1 MWDMLTQLAT
11 DRLWIYTGIAGSIFG
26 ALFLFWVKDTYIAF
40 WVFTKWD
47 NILNFLVDRWGWTWF
62 KHDPEGWKKINPK
75 LTAKVVD
82 LENRIKKL
90 EKTKKVVIKNKG

>member
-1 MWDMLTQLAT
+1 MLTQLAT

-62 KHDPEGWKKINPK
+62 KQSDDAWRKRYPMITKKIDS
-75 LTAKVVD
+75 LEYEIQD
-82 LENRIKKL
+82 LKSKIR
-90 EKTKKVVIKNKG
+90 KG